1 MSFIN
6 KNYIFLENN
15 FSSKKELFN
24 FISNKSIELNISN
37 DIEEVE
43 NGLYD
48 REKAGNTV
56 IADMVAIPHARIE
69 SIKNLKVMLIALKK
83 TILYN
88 DNENIDLAYS
98 ILSPLNM
105 NDEFIDVI
113 TLIAVLVQDE
123 ELQDTIRNA
132 KVGDEEKISSKIDE
146 ILKMYHI

>member
-83 TILYN
+83 PILYN